1 MFQLRRKNVF
11 GGLFF
16 FFFLTYG
23 IIFSALKETRTEDNY
38 AAEAPLRSDSRIVAS
53 WGLFWYG
60 QKFDI

>member
-53 WGLFWYG
+53 LGLF
-60 QKFDI
+60 